1 MEFKPLIDYST
12 PIKRK
17 PNDFDA
23 RKAAKVVL
31 GLSVMFLGFLALL
44 VVAAEAGYFN

>member
-17 PNDFDA
+17 QNDFDA
-23 RKAAKVVL
+23 HKAVKAAF
-31 GLSVMFLGFLALL
+31 GLAVMFLGFLALL
-44 VVAAEAGYFN
+44 VVAANAGYFN

>member
-17 PNDFDA
+17 QNPPALD
-23 RKAAKVVL
+23 KAVKTVA
-31 GLSVMFLGFLALL
+31 GIAIMFFSFLL
-44 VVAAEAGYFN
+44 VLMLAEKAGYFN

>member
-23 RKAAKVVL
+23 HKAAKAL
-31 GLSVMFLGFLALL
+31 FGLVVMFFGFLVLL
-44 VVAAEAGYFN
+44 VVAGNAGYFN